1 MEEGETNLTFD
12 VCATQQ
18 LEGAY
23 VNLWERRRHEI
34 REPPLRDEGPFFTV
48 TFLARRV
55 KRTD

>member
-48 TFLARRV
+48 
-55 KRTD
+55 